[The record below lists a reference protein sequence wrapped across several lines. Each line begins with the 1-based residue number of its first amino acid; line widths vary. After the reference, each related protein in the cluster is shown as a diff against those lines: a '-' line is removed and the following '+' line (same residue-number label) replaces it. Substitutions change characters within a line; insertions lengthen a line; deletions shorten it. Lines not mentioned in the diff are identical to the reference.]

1 MFQKNIF
8 KQSVFKRRMPKSRGS
23 RVSSILLA
31 GGVVAVAAT
40 VAAAAAEVSPPDVR
54 GTWKGDSET
63 ILLGTGNPHHGPNQ
77 DPAPQLRSV
86 PFTLVID
93 HQDGRR
99 FSGTFTSPRSSEKV
113 VAVFSR
119 DGTIYLV
126 DDEGYTHGTMLAPDR
141 MELCYMYVAA
151 GGASRIASC
160 AEMKKQP

>member
-1 MFQKNIF
+1 MFQTCLF
-8 KQSVFKRRMPKSRGS
+8 KQSVFKRSMPKLRGS

-31 GGVVAVAAT
+31 GGIAAL
-40 VAAAAAEVSPPDVR
+40 AASLAAAAEVAPPDVR

-63 ILLGTGNPHHGPNQ
+63 ILLGTGNPHHEPNQ
-77 DPAPQLRSV
+77 APTPQLRSM
-86 PFTLVID
+86 PFTLVVD
-93 HQDGRR
+93 QQDGRR
-99 FSGTFTSPRSSEKV
+99 FSGTFSSPRSSEKV
-113 VAVFSR
+113 VAVISR

>member
-1 MFQKNIF
+1 MFRKNMF
-8 KQSVFKRRMPKSRGS
+8 KQSAFKLRMPKLRGS
-23 RVSSILLA
+23 RVWSILLA
-31 GGVVAVAAT
+31 GSVVALAAT
-40 VAAAAAEVSPPDVR
+40 IAAAAEVSPPDVR

-77 DPAPQLRSV
+77 EPVPQLRSV
-86 PFTLVID
+86 SFTLVVD
-93 HQDGRR
+93 QQDGRR

-113 VAVFSR
+113 VAVISR